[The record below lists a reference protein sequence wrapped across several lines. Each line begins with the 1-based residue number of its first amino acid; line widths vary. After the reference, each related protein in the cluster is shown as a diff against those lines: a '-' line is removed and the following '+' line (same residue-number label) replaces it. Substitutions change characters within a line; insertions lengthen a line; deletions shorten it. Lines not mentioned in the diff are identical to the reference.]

1 MAYSNMA
8 CIRCFSEHIDA
19 EILTEIC
26 HAISSAMSVDLS
38 HPDYSPYIDVDCIP
52 TFFEEVRTKL
62 INQDKL
68 LIIAVDECEKLAPY
82 LKSQL
87 DRKSIL
93 ATLQEYACDQI
104 KFIFTSSSI
113 EEIKILFGADIDLHE
128 IYPILI
134 GNLSKEKTY
143 ELINASYGKACQ
155 KEILSKIWKLTAG
168 QPYLIQAMGIAI
180 VEEMNKKGDTYITLN
195 DFNSL
200 VHSASFFETH
210 RNIHCFFSCVINDL
224 GDWSTNKLILV
235 LLAHSD
241 FGLSAEKLSE
251 LTHSHFVDIELNELK
266 NLDLIHEENDVFTI
280 KPHLFSIW
288 LKRYG

>member
-1 MAYSNMA
+1 M
-8 CIRCFSEHIDA
+8 
-19 EILTEIC
+19 
-26 HAISSAMSVDLS
+26 
-38 HPDYSPYIDVDCIP
+38 
-52 TFFEEVRTKL
+52 
-62 INQDKL
+62 
-68 LIIAVDECEKLAPY
+68 
-82 LKSQL
+82 
-87 DRKSIL
+87 

-113 EEIKILFGADIDLHE
+113 EEIKILFGADMDLHE

-200 VHSASFFETH
+200 VHSASFFQTH